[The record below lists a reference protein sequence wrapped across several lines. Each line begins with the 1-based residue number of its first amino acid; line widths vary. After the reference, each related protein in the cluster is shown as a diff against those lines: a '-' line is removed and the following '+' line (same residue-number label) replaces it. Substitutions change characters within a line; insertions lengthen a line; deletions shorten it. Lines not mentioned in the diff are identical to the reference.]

1 MRREESRLYSVG
13 ELQIRPNGAWM
24 GSPERGFSVAYG
36 EIFFKSMQIIQIF
49 FLFLYLCCDMRIT
62 MTV

>member
-1 MRREESRLYSVG
+1 MLILSVD

-24 GSPERGFSVAYG
+24 GSHGRGFLVAYG
-36 EIFFKSMQIIQIF
+36 DIFFKYTQIIQIF
-49 FLFLYLCCDMRIT
+49 FLFLYLCCDMHLT